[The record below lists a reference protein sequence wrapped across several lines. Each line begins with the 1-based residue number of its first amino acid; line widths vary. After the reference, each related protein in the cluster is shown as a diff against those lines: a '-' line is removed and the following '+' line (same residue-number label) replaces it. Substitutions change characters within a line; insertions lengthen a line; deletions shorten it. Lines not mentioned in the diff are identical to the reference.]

1 MPALS
6 SVHRLMLSWFASSV
20 SCTVMMIAVSEMFV
34 HITAAAADS
43 AADDQSFTAAGQ
55 PSD

>member
-1 MPALS
+1 
-6 SVHRLMLSWFASSV
+6 
-20 SCTVMMIAVSEMFV
+20 MMIAVSEMFV
-34 HITAAAADS
+34 HITAAAADR